1 MTTDAIGSER
11 IGTKPIIRAAM
22 NAPVKNSA
30 LSFRTPE
37 RGMLSLR
44 LPAGWPEDGLPVLWW
59 WRAGDGETRHGQ
71 VAQLAE
77 LPAELRVAHVWVW
90 TPAAETML
98 AQITLP
104 TSSRARIAQALPYA
118 LEDQLLGEPES
129 LHFAYR
135 VQGGGSLIVGVT
147 ARTRLQAWIDALK
160 TSGLEPAVLCPAI
173 LALPWDDKGWSLTPD
188 GGELIVR
195 TGPWSGFTCDLP
207 RGTEIPEALAIA
219 VREAHA
225 SVSAPE
231 SLAFYNAPETVDPGR
246 WSEVLKLPVHR
257 LEKEF
262 WAQPPGASGFSLLQR
277 EFSAVDPL
285 RQLL

>member
-1 MTTDAIGSER
+1 M
-11 IGTKPIIRAAM
+11 
-22 NAPVKNSA
+22 
-30 LSFRTPE
+30 SFRTPE

-77 LPAELRVAHVWVW
+77 LPAELRAAHVWVW

-135 VQGGGSLIVGVT
+135 VQGGGSLTVGVT
-147 ARTRLQAWIDALK
+147 ARTRLQAWVDALK
-160 TSGLEPAVLCPAI
+160 TSGL
-173 LALPWDDKGWSLTPD
+173 
-188 GGELIVR
+188 
-195 TGPWSGFTCDLP
+195 
-207 RGTEIPEALAIA
+207 
-219 VREAHA
+219 
-225 SVSAPE
+225 
-231 SLAFYNAPETVDPGR
+231 
-246 WSEVLKLPVHR
+246 
-257 LEKEF
+257 
-262 WAQPPGASGFSLLQR
+262 
-277 EFSAVDPL
+277 
-285 RQLL
+285 